1 MKKLILLSL
10 MMLVCGKSFSQ
21 TDTKNKVVIDTSLAK
36 KIAIDLVKGDEC
48 KEELKIVYKNIS
60 LLENKVL
67 VKDSIINVQKNQIT
81 NFGKMVDGKE
91 KLLNISN
98 DNLKNTQRQLKKSKF
113 NSTFYKL
120 TTLALIGIT
129 GVILVK

>member
-1 MKKLILLSL
+1 

-60 LLENKVL
+60 LLENKIL

>member
-1 MKKLILLSL
+1 

-60 LLENKVL
+60 LLENKSL
-67 VKDSIINVQKNQIT
+67 VKDSIINVQKNQIL
-81 NFGKMVDGKE
+81 NLDKIVDGKE

-120 TTLALIGIT
+120 TTLALIGVT

>member
-1 MKKLILLSL
+1 
-10 MMLVCGKSFSQ
+10 MLVCGKSFSQ

-60 LLENKVL
+60 LLENKVF

-113 NSTFYKL
+113 NSSFYKL

-129 GVILVK
+129 GVIIVK

>member
-1 MKKLILLSL
+1 

-60 LLENKVL
+60 LLENKVF

>member
-1 MKKLILLSL
+1 

>member
-1 MKKLILLSL
+1 
-10 MMLVCGKSFSQ
+10 MLVCGKSFSQ

-60 LLENKVL
+60 LLENKVF

>member
-1 MKKLILLSL
+1 
-10 MMLVCGKSFSQ
+10 MMLLCGKSFSQ
-21 TDTKNKVVIDTSLAK
+21 KDTRSKVEIDTSLAK

-48 KEELKIVYKNIS
+48 KEELVIVYKNIS
-60 LLENKVL
+60 LLENKSL
-67 VKDSIINVQKNQIT
+67 VKDSIINVQKNQIL
-81 NFGKMVDGKE
+81 NLDKIVDGKE

-120 TTLALIGIT
+120 TTLAFIGVT
-129 GVILVK
+129 GFILVK